1 MSKTHSG
8 LYENP
13 CVLTGSICIL
23 YKAYYYLM
31 ESQANEVVL
40 GSGRSIPLVQDA
52 QHYMYTGAEQ
62 LPLPR
67 PTHTPVS

>member
-1 MSKTHSG
+1 
-8 LYENP
+8 
-13 CVLTGSICIL
+13 
-23 YKAYYYLM
+23 M

-62 LPLPR
+62 LPLPL